1 MSQFFFKK
9 TAAIFFAAA
18 MFAGTSLFGAADI
31 DVSAGGVARVN
42 AEVIPAADEAPA
54 SEAAASDASSVPAI
68 SETLSVPAETAISAP
83 AAEPAPTTPVPAAL
97 PETRRAFLFE
107 SDLGG
112 FSQSDYSV
120 AVNGLFSAYEKAT
133 GRRLVPA
140 AKKKVALKIYTASGK
155 GLATPPA
162 LVRAVRDELVRRG
175 FARECVILVDLSEK
189 SLRKSGYLPP
199 FRRGNDVWEGSP
211 VFALDTGKYYDAKW
225 FFENPLP
232 SLDAYIA
239 DAGEWDSAENDR
251 KSFLPT
257 PLMFDV
263 DFWNNLPVATDN
275 AALGVSGALANATL
289 WNMSNQRRFLENPAN
304 AALAVVSVAAIP
316 EFRATFELTLLSL
329 EKYQFIGGPNFYAE
343 YVASEPQLWL
353 SANPVIL
360 DYLLWR
366 RMNEMR
372 TRRGFEPILPEPPCF
387 AMASRGSAALGSCI
401 NSEITLI
408 RVPEKGEK

>member
-9 TAAIFFAAA
+9 TAGIFFAAA
-18 MFAGTSLFGAADI
+18 MFAGTSLFGAADV
-31 DVSAGGVARVN
+31 DVSGGGISRTN
-42 AEVIPAADEAPA
+42 ADVTPAAEASA
-54 SEAAASDASSVPAI
+54 SEATANTAPAVPAT
-68 SETLSVPAETAISAP
+68 SG
-83 AAEPAPTTPVPAAL
+83 AAEVAPTTPVPAAL
-97 PETRRAFLFE
+97 PESRRAFLFE
-107 SDLGG
+107 SGLDG

-120 AVNGLFSAYEKAT
+120 AVSGLFSAYEKAT

-140 AKKKVALKIYTASGK
+140 EKKKVALKIYTESGK
-155 GLATPPA
+155 GLETPPA

-189 SLRKSGYLPP
+189 SLRRSGYLPP
-199 FRRGNDVWEGSP
+199 IRRGNDTWEGSP

-225 FFENPLP
+225 FFENPVP
-232 SLDAYIA
+232 SLDTYGA
-239 DAGEWDSAENDR
+239 DAGEWDSPENDR
-251 KSFLPT
+251 KSFLPV

-263 DFWNNLPVATDN
+263 DFWINLPVATDN

-304 AALAVVSVAAIP
+304 AAVAVVSVAAIP

-372 TRRGFEPILPEPPCF
+372 KHRGFDPILPEPPCF

-401 NSEITLI
+401 SSEITLI
-408 RVPEKGEK
+408 RVPAKGEK